1 MKIAFIIYS
10 LEAGGAERVVSILA
24 NFFSKKHDVEI
35 FVFSE
40 APVFYKL
47 SSKVKIKVIQYKKA
61 KKFPLKRLRDSYSRI
76 SALKKLLIER
86 NSHVIISFTSVMNI
100 YSIIA
105 NIFLNRKLIISERV
119 DPKAHK
125 LSLKIEILRN
135 LLYNLADKLVVQNNA
150 QYNYF
155 IKKVKK
161 NKLVI
166 INNPIQKI
174 EPISSVDDKVH
185 IVNIGRLVEQKNHFA
200 LIDAFINANLMC
212 NLYILGDGPMKS
224 NLEEYI
230 IKNNMQNRIHLVGLQ
245 KDVYK
250 YLKSDWIF
258 ASTSNYEGYPNA
270 LIEAM
275 NAGLA
280 CVHYDCPSGIGEILD
295 NEVNGYLIPM
305 NQNKIFSS
313 KLKELFINKAKRTL
327 LGANARKS
335 VQRLQVENITDK
347 WLKILKF

>member
-10 LEAGGAERVVSILA
+10 LEAGGAERVVTILA

-47 SSKVKIKVIQYKKA
+47 SSKVRIKAIEYKKA
-61 KKFPLKRLRDSYSRI
+61 SKFPFKRLRDSYSRI

-86 NSHVIISFTSVMNI
+86 NSHVIISFTSVMNL

-125 LSLKIEILRN
+125 LSPKIVLLRN
-135 LLYNLADKLVVQNNA
+135 LLYPLADKLVVQNNA
-150 QYNYF
+150 QYQYF
-155 IKKVKK
+155 IKKIKE

-166 INNPIQKI
+166 INNPIEKI
-174 EPISSVDDKVH
+174 APNSSVDDKVH
-185 IVNIGRLVEQKNHFA
+185 IVNIGRLAEQKNHFA

-224 NLEEYI
+224 QIEKYI
-230 IKNNMQNRIHLVGLQ
+230 INNNMQNRIYLVGLQ

-280 CVHYDCPSGIGEILD
+280 CVHYDCPSGIDEIIE
-295 NEVNGYLIPM
+295 NGANGYLIPM
-305 NQNKIFSS
+305 DKSSMFSS
-313 KLKELFINKAKRTL
+313 KLKELFFDKRKRNL
-327 LGANARKS
+327 FGSRARKS
-335 VQRLQVENITDK
+335 VQKLLTNNIAEQWLQI
-347 WLKILKF
+347 I

>member
-1 MKIAFIIYS
+1 MKITFIIYS

-24 NFFSKKHDVEI
+24 NFLSKKHDVEI
-35 FVFSE
+35 IVFSE
-40 APVFYKL
+40 APAFYAL
-47 SSKVKIKVIQYKKA
+47 SPEVSVKTIHYKKA
-61 KKFPLKRLRDSYSRI
+61 EKFPLKRWRDSYSRI
-76 SALKKLLIER
+76 SALKKLFIER
-86 NSHVIISFTSVMNI
+86 NSHVIISFTTIMNL

-125 LSLKIEILRN
+125 LSPKIRLLRN
-135 LLYNLADKLVVQNNA
+135 LLYQLADKLVVQNNA
-150 QYNYF
+150 QHDYF
-155 IKKVKK
+155 IKKVKE

-166 INNPIQKI
+166 INNPIEKI
-174 EPISSVDDKVH
+174 VPNSSVDDKVH
-185 IVNIGRLVEQKNHFA
+185 VVNIGRLTEQKNHFA

-212 NLYILGDGPMKS
+212 NLYILGDGPLKTH
-224 NLEEYI
+224 LEEYI

-280 CVHYDCPSGIGEILD
+280 CIHYDCPSGIGEILD

-305 NQNKIFSS
+305 DEYNMFSS
-313 KLKELFINKAKRTL
+313 KLKELFFDKQKRNL
-327 LGANARKS
+327 LGSKARKS
-335 VQRLQVENITDK
+335 VKKLLTKNIAEQ
-347 WLKILKF
+347 WLKII

>member
-10 LEAGGAERVVSILA
+10 LEAGGAERVVTILA

-40 APVFYKL
+40 GPVFYKL
-47 SSKVKIKVIQYKKA
+47 SSKVRIKAIEYKKA
-61 KKFPLKRLRDSYSRI
+61 SKFPFKRLRDSYSRI

-86 NSHVIISFTSVMNI
+86 NSHVIISFTTVINL

-125 LSLKIEILRN
+125 LSPKIVLLRN
-135 LLYNLADKLVVQNNA
+135 LLYQLADKLVVQNNA
-150 QYNYF
+150 QYQYF
-155 IKKVKK
+155 IKKIKE

-166 INNPIQKI
+166 INNPIEKI
-174 EPISSVDDKVH
+174 APNSSVDDKVH
-185 IVNIGRLVEQKNHFA
+185 IVNIGRLAEQKNHFA
-200 LIDAFINANLMC
+200 LIDAFINANLKC
-212 NLYILGDGPMKS
+212 NLYILGDGPKKKH
-224 NLEEYI
+224 LEEYI

-280 CVHYDCPSGIGEILD
+280 CVHYDCPSGIGEIIQD
-295 NEVNGYLIPM
+295 EVNGCLIPI

-313 KLKELFINKAKRTL
+313 KLKELFNDKTKRTL
-327 LGANARKS
+327 FGINARNS
-335 VQRLQVENITDK
+335 VQKLQVENIVNK
-347 WLKILKF
+347 WLEII

>member
-1 MKIAFIIYS
+1 MKITFIIYS

-47 SSKVKIKVIQYKKA
+47 SPKVRIKAIQYKKA
-61 KKFPLKRLRDSYSRI
+61 KNLPLKRLRDSFSRI
-76 SALKKLLIER
+76 SALKKLFIER
-86 NSHVIISFTSVMNI
+86 KSHIIISFTTVINL

-105 NIFLNRKLIISERV
+105 NIFLNKKLIISERV

-125 LSLKIEILRN
+125 LSAKIVYLRN
-135 LLYNLADKLVVQNNA
+135 LLYPLADKLVVQNHV
-150 QYNYF
+150 QYRYF
-155 IKKVKK
+155 IKKLKK

-166 INNPIQKI
+166 INNPVEKI
-174 EPISSVDDKVH
+174 VPNSLIDEKVH
-185 IVNIGRLVEQKNHFA
+185 IVNIGRLAEQKNHFA
-200 LIDAFINANLMC
+200 LMDAFINANLMC

-224 NLEEYI
+224 NIEEYI
-230 IKNNMQNRIHLVGLQ
+230 IKNNMQHRIHLVGLQ

-250 YLKSDWIF
+250 YLKPNWIF

-280 CVHYDCPSGIGEILD
+280 CIHYDCPSGIDEIVE

-305 NQNKIFSS
+305 DEYSMFSS
-313 KLKELFINKAKRTL
+313 KLKELFFDKHKRNL
-327 LGANARKS
+327 FGSNARKS
-335 VQRLQVENITDK
+335 VQKLLINNIAK
-347 WLKILKF
+347 QWLKII